1 MNLIIESINV
11 GLPAEIEYRGR
22 AVPSGI
28 GKQPVSGPVKLT
40 AVQLEGDGQA
50 DLIHHGGADKA
61 ICAYF
66 YDHYPYWES
75 VMNKTLTPGAFGENF
90 TLLGATE
97 RDVRIGDIFRTGSVR
112 IQVSQ
117 PRVPCFKLSAKH
129 SRPTLEEEVKSSG
142 FTGFY
147 FRVLTPGVVTKGDV
161 LVLETPHPMGVTI
174 QEANR
179 VRHQDKDDLEAL
191 KRLLAVDALADSWR
205 KDLSKRLQGLHRSR
219 PDQ

>member
-1 MNLIIESINV
+1 MNITIEAINI
-11 GLPAEIEYRGR
+11 GMPTEIEYRGR

-28 GKQPVSGPVKLT
+28 QKQSVSRPVKLSYT
-40 AVQLEGDGQA
+40 QLEGDGQA
-50 DLIHHGGADKA
+50 DLIHHGGVDKA

-66 YDHYPYWES
+66 YGHYPYWEY
-75 VMNKTLTPGAFGENF
+75 VMNKKLIPGAFGENF
-90 TLLGATE
+90 TLQGASE
-97 RDVRIGDIFRTGSVR
+97 QDICIGDIFRTDSVR

-147 FRVLTPGVVTKGDV
+147 FRVLTPGIVTKGDV
-161 LVLETPHPMGVTI
+161 LILESSHPMGITI

-179 VRHQDKDDLEAL
+179 VRHQDKDDLDAL

-205 KDLSKRLQGLHRSR
+205 KDLSKRLQG
-219 PDQ
+219 